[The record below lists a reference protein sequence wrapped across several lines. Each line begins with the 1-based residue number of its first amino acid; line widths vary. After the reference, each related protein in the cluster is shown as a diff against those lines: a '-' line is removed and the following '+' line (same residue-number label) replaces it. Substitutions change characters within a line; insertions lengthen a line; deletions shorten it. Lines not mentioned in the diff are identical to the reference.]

1 MPAENKQE
9 GRQAL
14 WRRIRRHKYFYLML
28 LPVLIWYAIFCYGP
42 MYGVVTAFQDYTM
55 TLGVFRSPFAG
66 LTHFRA
72 LAEDTLFWR
81 AFRNSVILS
90 AYRILIEFPIPIIL
104 AILINELRVSWVR
117 KTAQTLLYLPH
128 FLSWIIVASII
139 VTFFNP
145 DTGLVA
151 AIASL
156 FHMQLP
162 PNLITASN
170 FRGLLVATNIWKEA
184 GWGMIIYLASMSS
197 VDANL
202 YEAAYVD
209 GANRF
214 QRVWHVTLPALKSV
228 IAIQM
233 ILMVGTVL
241 RSGFDQ
247 VFNLQNP
254 LVMETGDIIDTY
266 VYRTVMKDY
275 KLSYATAIGLF
286 NSMICTVLLLLSNF
300 LSKKLNNQSI
310 Y

>member
-1 MPAENKQE
+1 MPGENRQ
-9 GRQAL
+9 GDRQAL

-28 LPVLIWYAIFCYGP
+28 LPVLVWYAIFCYGP

-55 TLGVFRSPFAG
+55 TLGVFRSPFVG

-90 AYRILIEFPIPIIL
+90 VYRILIEFPIPIIL

-151 AIASL
+151 AVAAL
-156 FHMQLP
+156 FNAQLP

-286 NSMICTVLLLLSNF
+286 NSMICTTLLLLSNF
-300 LSKKLNNQSI
+300 LSKKLNSQSI